1 LYGTKLA
8 VRMTDSQ
15 SRFWIAGSAYN
26 EMLALAVAKYPMETG
41 GMLLGYISDNGDAVV
56 TRTIGP
62 GPNAKH
68 GRFRFIPDN
77 NYQQATLGTYFRS
90 TEGRETYLGDW
101 HTHPNGDNALSTTD
115 MRTLA
120 RIAKEPKS
128 RIPNPF
134 MVVLSSDSAT
144 ENWELFAVQFL
155 SAKRRLFR
163 SEYKSLKLSTKIF

>member
-1 LYGTKLA
+1 
-8 VRMTDSQ
+8 MTDSQ
-15 SRFWIAGSAYN
+15 RRFWIAGSAYN
-26 EMLALAVAKYPMETG
+26 EMLALAVAKCPMETG
-41 GMLLGYISDNGDAVV
+41 GMLLGYISNNGDAVV
-56 TRTIGP
+56 TSIIGP

-68 GRFRFIPDN
+68 SRFRFIPDN
-77 NYQQATLGTYFRS
+77 KYQQAILEIYFRT

-128 RIPNPF
+128 GIPNPF
-134 MVVLSSDSAT
+134 MVVLSSDSAA

-155 SAKRRLFR
+155 SAKRHLFR
-163 SEYKSLKLSTKIF
+163 TEYRSLKLPTKIF